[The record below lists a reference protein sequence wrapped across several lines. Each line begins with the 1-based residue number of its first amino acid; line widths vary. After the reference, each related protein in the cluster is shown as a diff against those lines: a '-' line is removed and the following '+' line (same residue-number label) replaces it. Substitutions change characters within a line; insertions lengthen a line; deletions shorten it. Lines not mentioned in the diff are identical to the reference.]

1 GATGESVPSAEPEM
15 PVSEAKEAVVAKPE
29 EKESTETKDAPV
41 NSTSDDPDD
50 PTKVLV
56 LCAGAGT
63 SELLANALK
72 EGAEEYNV
80 NLTARAG
87 AYGSHYDI
95 LPNFDVVVLA
105 PQVKTYY
112 EDIKKDTDKY
122 GIKLIKT
129 QGKQY
134 IDLTRSPKEALDFVM
149 SKLNEDDETDA

>member
-1 GATGESVPSAEPEM
+1 M
-15 PVSEAKEAVVAKPE
+15 
-29 EKESTETKDAPV
+29 
-41 NSTSDDPDD
+41 
-50 PTKVLV
+50 
-56 LCAGAGT
+56 
-63 SELLANALK
+63 
-72 EGAEEYNV
+72 
-80 NLTARAG
+80 TARAG

-95 LPNFDVVVLA
+95 LPNFNVVVLA